1 MNRFPPTANRQPS
14 TGFGGTMSDL
24 ETDDLEETLRE
35 STELTGPVSAERARR
50 FYDKVRDNIRR
61 YLEKKGSL
69 AGKSGEYLLL
79 VPDMFMLL
87 WRLINDSRVN
97 SKNKM
102 LLGSGLAYYLFPLDI
117 MPEGFLGPIGYIDDL
132 VFGVYLLNRMLTDTD
147 PEILRQHWSGSEDVL
162 VTIQKVLNA
171 ADNLVGTDILGKFKR
186 MK

>member
-1 MNRFPPTANRQPS
+1 M
-14 TGFGGTMSDL
+14 
-24 ETDDLEETLRE
+24 RE
-35 STELTGPVSAERARR
+35 S
-50 FYDKVRDNIRR
+50 IRR

-87 WRLINDSRVN
+87 WRLINDPRVTA
-97 SKNKM
+97 KNKV

-132 VFGVYLLNRMLTDTD
+132 VFGVYLLNKMLTDTD
-147 PEILRQHWSGSEDVL
+147 IEVLREHWSGSEDVL
-162 VTIQKVLNA
+162 QTIQNVLNA
-171 ADNLVGTDILGKFKR
+171 ADNLVGSDILNRFKS

>member
-1 MNRFPPTANRQPS
+1 
-14 TGFGGTMSDL
+14 MSEVDF
-24 ETDDLEETLRE
+24 EETMRE
-35 STELTGPVSAERARR
+35 STEVTGAISSERAQR
-50 FYDKVRDNIRR
+50 FYDKVRDRIRE
-61 YLEKKGSL
+61 YLDKKGSL

-97 SKNKM
+97 SKNKV

-147 PEILRQHWSGSEDVL
+147 PEILREHWSGSEDVL
-162 VTIQKVLNA
+162 ATIQNVLNA
-171 ADNLVGTDILGKFKR
+171 ADNLVGKDILGKFKGF
-186 MK
+186 K

>member
-1 MNRFPPTANRQPS
+1 M
-14 TGFGGTMSDL
+14 
-24 ETDDLEETLRE
+24 EETETNFEETMRE
-35 STELTGPVSAERARR
+35 STEATGPISSDRAQR
-50 FYDKVRDNIRR
+50 FYDKVRESIRR

-87 WRLINDSRVN
+87 WRLINDPRVTA
-97 SKNKM
+97 KNKV

-132 VFGVYLLNRMLTDTD
+132 VFGVYLLNKMLTDTD
-147 PEILRQHWSGSEDVL
+147 IEVLREHWSGSEDVL
-162 VTIQKVLNA
+162 QTIQNVLNA
-171 ADNLVGTDILGKFKR
+171 ADNLVGSDILNRFKS